1 MKFGMNPS
9 PYFRSKR
16 STTQIMLEFGI
27 GLLLVWIC
35 GIVYYFTLSVE
46 NGVRA
51 IVNPIICMLV
61 AEVTECLFMLPKHI
75 KEKGDFKGLML
86 KLFKSYGYISG
97 LILGLLFPVGTAF
110 YAIIITTIF
119 AIAVSKML
127 FGGFGYNIFNVAI
140 VGRVFAQTVFL
151 SKMKYDATISTGA
164 TIITQFGATN
174 WSLETLSK
182 AGLNL
187 SNLLIGNYYSA
198 LGETFT
204 LVILIIGI
212 IYAIR
217 KVIDW
222 RTPVFYVATIYIS
235 TFFMGLVA
243 GYGINSFEF
252 ALVQILTGGI
262 IFGAVFCLTD
272 PVTTP
277 TSPAGKIIFGVGTA
291 VFTLLIRYL
300 GAAQSGVAFSILIM
314 NALTPLIDSSIKGL
328 STQFTKRKLI
338 TTCVLGAVAITSG
351 CVTGALN
358 VDKAGFVNAQ
368 PVKACGLKSNVK
380 KLSEENGISKYK
392 VEVTGYLG
400 ENLEKK
406 IVKLTNL
413 FSGDDLAEYNDYFNN
428 GSYSNVEYTLSGGS
442 SKMQTLYISYVD
454 EEGNNQKDDTG
465 CYLTYAKNED
475 TNTWIVNSS
484 SGEEFGFDT
493 KYTSETDIYQ
503 TNVKDGYLYIS
514 FATAFTASESIA
526 ASYASVTYNVSIDFE
541 KKEIVSTEFVSSG
554 AGGGYGDVL
563 LSNNGGDASKYS
575 MTDPSKAVEFYNN
588 YIKIDS
594 PKKFEEF
601 TKVSYDT
608 FRDVNNYKDEDFVIH
623 VGATYTAIGYMTVM
637 QRVIEYANA
646 EHTLGKV
653 KA

>member
-35 GIVYYFTLSVE
+35 GIVYYFTLSVD
-46 NGVRA
+46 NGIRA
-51 IVNPIICMLV
+51 IINPIVCMLV
-61 AEVTECLFMLPKHI
+61 ALVTECLFMLPKHI
-75 KEKGDFKGLML
+75 KEKGTFKDLL
-86 KLFKSYGYISG
+86 FKLFKSYGYISG

-187 SNLLIGNYYSA
+187 SNLLLGNYYSA

-204 LVILIIGI
+204 LVFLIIGV

-222 RTPVFYVATIYIS
+222 RAPVFYVATIYIS

-328 STQFTKRKLI
+328 SNQFTKRKLI
-338 TTCVLGAVAITSG
+338 TTCVLGAIAITSG
-351 CVTGALN
+351 CVTGAMS

-368 PVKACGLKSNVK
+368 PVKACGIKSNVK
-380 KLSEENGISKYK
+380 KLSEENGISKYQ
-392 VEVTGYLG
+392 VEVSGYLG

-413 FSGDDLAEYNDYFNN
+413 FSNDDLGSFNDYFNT
-428 GSYSNVEYTLSGGS
+428 YSDVEYTLTGGS
-442 SKMQTLYISYVD
+442 SKMQSLYISYVD
-454 EEGNNQKDDTG
+454 ENGDKQKEDTG
-465 CYLTYAKNED
+465 LYISYTKNED
-475 TNTWIVNSS
+475 TKTWMINSS
-484 SGEEFGFDT
+484 SGEDYNFDT
-493 KYTSETDIYQ
+493 KYTSETDIFE
-503 TNVKDGYLYIS
+503 TNVKNGDVYIS
-514 FATAFTASESIA
+514 FATSYTASEKTA
-526 ASYASVTYNVSIDFE
+526 ASYVSVKYNVSLDYA
-541 KKEIVSTEFVSSG
+541 KKEIVSTEYISSG

-563 LSNNGGDASKYS
+563 LSENGGDASKYS

-623 VGATYTAIGYMTVM
+623 VGATYTAIGYITVM